1 MKGRP
6 PKPTETLKLTGTYN
20 KARYGDRLDLQ
31 APTELPPPPTDLG
44 LAQKEHWVWI
54 TTELDKQGILAS
66 TDLSA
71 LRCYV
76 NAYIEYVECE
86 QYYVKYGHA
95 KALLE
100 GKIDAMH
107 KASDTLLKWTDR
119 LGLSPV
125 ARARIHIQ
133 KKAEKSGVQTRQ
145 RTG

>member
-1 MKGRP
+1 MRGRP
-6 PKPTETLKLTGTYN
+6 PKPTETLKIQGTYKDCRHAN
-20 KARYGDRLDLQ
+20 RLDLQ
-31 APTELPPPPTDLG
+31 VLTELPPPPSDLG
-44 LAQKEHWVWI
+44 PAQKEHWVWI
-54 TTELDKQGILAS
+54 TTELNKQGILVS

-86 QYYVKYGHA
+86 QYYVKYGHT

-133 KKAEKSGVQTRQ
+133 KKAEKGGVQTRQ